1 MKCSIIMNKNKTMNM
16 KAGYPAGDLDILTVG
31 LVSFIGRDSSGEQP
45 GCLVNPVCQN
55 LVMEI

>member
-16 KAGYPAGDLDILTVG
+16 KAGYPAGDLEILTVG

-45 GCLVNPVCQN
+45 GCLVNPV
-55 LVMEI
+55 